1 MFFRKLQIQGSDSE
15 MVIHGDCLDI
25 LKQIDSNSVDMIYLD
40 PPFFTQKMQSLKDTQ
55 GTEYFFGDVW
65 NSREEYLDYM
75 KVRVYELKRVLKDT
89 GSIFLHCDEKASH
102 YLRIILDEIF
112 GEENFRSEII
122 WTYKRWSN
130 SKKGLLPGHQ
140 TIFFYSKTNNYKFN
154 IIYTEYSPTTNI
166 DQILQERVRD
176 NRGKAIYKHDDN
188 GEVILSKEKK
198 GVPMSDVWEIPFL
211 NPKAKERVGYPTQ
224 KPIELLERIVRIST
238 DVGDTVLDPFCGS
251 GTTMVAAEL
260 VNRKGIGIDI
270 SRDAVEIS
278 ENRLKNPYK
287 TESRLMKLGIESYK
301 TKSDVDSAILNQLD
315 CDVVQRNK
323 GIDGFLKKYYKN
335 APVAVKIQKATESFS
350 EAVELLK
357 NAGKRKKCSATVLIR
372 TQNDN
377 LTRHVDIPSNM
388 IIIDDYKIQL
398 EHELEEMFFAVCVS
412 VM

>member
-1 MFFRKLQIQGSDSE
+1 

-25 LKQIDSNSVDMIYLD
+25 LKQMDSSSVDMIYLD
-40 PPFFTQKMQSLKDTQ
+40 PPFFSQKIQSLKNTQ
-55 GTEYFFGDVW
+55 GMEYSFGDVW

-75 KVRVYELKRVLKDT
+75 KVRIYELKRVLKDT

-102 YLRIILDEIF
+102 YLRIILDNVF

-122 WTYKRWSN
+122 WSYKRWSN
-130 SKKGLLPGHQ
+130 SKKGLLLGHQ

-154 IIYTEYSPTTNI
+154 IVYTDYSPTTNI

-176 NRGKAIYKHDDN
+176 DRGKAIYKHDDN

-251 GTTMVAAEL
+251 GTTMIAAEL
-260 VNRKGIGIDI
+260 ANRKGIGIDI
-270 SRDAVEIS
+270 SRDAIEIS
-278 ENRLKNPYK
+278 KDRLKNPYK
-287 TESRLMKLGIESYK
+287 TESRLLKLGIESYK
-301 TKSDVDSAILNQLD
+301 TKSDVDNAILNQLD

-323 GIDGFLKKYYKN
+323 GIDGFLRKYYKN

-357 NAGKRKKCSATVLIR
+357 NAGKKKKCSATILIR

-377 LTRHVDIPSNM
+377 LTRHIDVPSNM

-398 EHELEEMFFAVCVS
+398 EHELEEMSFAACTS

>member
-25 LKQIDSNSVDMIYLD
+25 LKQIDGNSVDMIYLD

-102 YLRIILDEIF
+102 YLRIILDDIF

-140 TIFFYSKTNNYKFN
+140 TIFFYTKTNNYKFN

-287 TESRLMKLGIESYK
+287 TESRLLKSGIESYK

-357 NAGKRKKCSATVLIR
+357 NAGKRKKCSATILIR

-398 EHELEEMFFAVCVS
+398 EHELEEMFFSAGAS

>member
-1 MFFRKLQIQGSDSE
+1 
-15 MVIHGDCLDI
+15 MVICGDCLDF
-25 LKQIDSNSVDMIYLD
+25 LKKMDNKSVDMIYLD
-40 PPFFTQKMQSLKDTQ
+40 PPFFTQKTQTLKDAQ
-55 GTEYFFGDVW
+55 GNEYSFGDVW
-65 NSREEYLDYM
+65 NSRTEYLDYI
-75 KVRVYELKRVLKDT
+75 KVRVCELKRVLKDT

-102 YLRIILDEIF
+102 YLRLVLDEVF

-154 IIYTEYSPTTNI
+154 MVYTEYSPTTNI

-260 VNRKGIGIDI
+260 INRKGIGIDI

-287 TESRLMKLGIESYK
+287 TESRLLKLGIESYK
-301 TKSDVDSAILNQLD
+301 TKGDVDNAILNQLD

-350 EAVELLK
+350 DAVELLK
-357 NAGKRKKCSATVLIR
+357 NAGKKKKCSATILIR

-377 LTRHVDIPSNM
+377 LTRHADIPSNM

-398 EHELEEMFFAVCVS
+398 ERELEEISFTVCAS

>member
-1 MFFRKLQIQGSDSE
+1 
-15 MVIHGDCLDI
+15 MVMHGDCLKI
-25 LKQIDSNSVDMIYLD
+25 LKQIDSNSVDMVYLD
-40 PPFFTQKMQSLKDTQ
+40 PPFFSQKVQSLKDAQ
-55 GTEYFFGDVW
+55 GNEYSFGDVW

-75 KVRVYELKRVLKDT
+75 RVRVYELKRVLKDT

-102 YLRIILDEIF
+102 YLRIILDDVF

-154 IIYTEYSPTTNI
+154 VVYTEYSPTTNV

-176 NRGKAIYKHDDN
+176 NRGKAIYKHDEN
-188 GEVILSKEKK
+188 GEVVLSKEKK

-224 KPIELLERIVRIST
+224 KPVELLERIVRIST
-238 DVGDTVLDPFCGS
+238 DAGDTVLDPFCGS

-260 VNRKGIGIDI
+260 INRKGIGIDI
-270 SRDAVEIS
+270 SQEAVEIS
-278 ENRLKNPYK
+278 INRLKNPCK
-287 TESRLMKLGIESYK
+287 TESRLLKLGVESYK

-323 GIDGFLKKYYKN
+323 GIDGFLKKHYKN

-357 NAGKRKKCSATVLIR
+357 NAGKKKKCSATILIR
-372 TQNDN
+372 TQNDSS
-377 LTRHVDIPSNM
+377 TRNIDIPSNM
-388 IIIDDYKIQL
+388 VIIDDYKLQL
-398 EHELEEMFFAVCVS
+398 EHEFEGMFPVVCAS

>member
-102 YLRIILDEIF
+102 YLRIILDDIF

-188 GEVILSKEKK
+188 GEIILSKEKK

-377 LTRHVDIPSNM
+377 LTRHGDIPSNM